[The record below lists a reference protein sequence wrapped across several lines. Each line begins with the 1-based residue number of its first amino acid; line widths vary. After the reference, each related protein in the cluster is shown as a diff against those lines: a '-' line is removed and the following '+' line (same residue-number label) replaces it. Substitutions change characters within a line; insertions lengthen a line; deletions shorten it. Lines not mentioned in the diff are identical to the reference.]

1 MKWAI
6 VILLVLGVLAAGSA
20 ALLFNWVQVKNLK
33 PASQAAVVDVLLAQA
48 DLPARTRVLA
58 EHVKMERV
66 PKAGLPEGWFTNQ
79 AQAVGKT
86 LKVAVVK
93 GQPLTGTCFL
103 PETAIDDLLR
113 PGMLAFQI
121 SLTRRATPVDLLY
134 PGCIVDVFA
143 TFPLHD
149 RAKGEAVVIPLLQ
162 NIQILQVRD
171 QTVVTSTHNNKK
183 ESGGPAILNS
193 NSGNVTVALEVNAR
207 QVAALQLVIEK
218 GSLGLAMRNPLDK
231 TPNPVEPMV
240 MKEGQLTAA
249 SEAMDPQTLALV
261 DQLQQLLGNKPP
273 ADANCPPTARPV
285 AKAPDPN
292 TLAPLPES
300 IDSLSSKRSAWQMTI
315 IRGQKVEEKEVK
327 ATENEGEEAP
337 PAAIEEKPGTE

>member
-1 MKWAI
+1 MKWAV
-6 VILLVLGVLAAGSA
+6 VILLVLGLLAAGSA
-20 ALLFNWVQVKNLK
+20 ALLFEWVQVRNLK
-33 PASQAAVVDVLLAQA
+33 PSAQITAVDVLLAQA
-48 DLPARTRVLA
+48 DLPARTRLLA
-58 EHVKMERV
+58 DHVKVERV
-66 PKAGLPEGWFTNQ
+66 PRAGLPEACFTNQ
-79 AQAVGKT
+79 AQAIGKT

-93 GQPLTGTCFL
+93 GQPLTGACFL

-162 NIQILQVRD
+162 NIQVLGVRD
-171 QTVVTSTHNNKK
+171 QTVVTPVRNKK
-183 ESGGPAILNS
+183 EPGGPTTLS
-193 NSGNVTVALEVNAR
+193 PGSGNVTVSLEVNAR
-207 QVAALQLVIEK
+207 QVAALQLVIER
-218 GSLGLAMRNPLDK
+218 GNLGLAMRNPLDK
-231 TPNPVEPMV
+231 NPNPVEPMV

-261 DQLQQLLGNKPP
+261 DQLQQLLGNKAP

-285 AKAPDPN
+285 AKAAPDPN
-292 TLAPLPES
+292 TLASLTES
-300 IDSLSSKRSAWQMTI
+300 AGSLSPKRSAWQMTI
-315 IRGQKVEEKEVK
+315 IRGQKVEETELKRMDNKDEEAQPA
-327 ATENEGEEAP
+327 ATEKA
-337 PAAIEEKPGTE
+337 GTE

>member
-58 EHVKMERV
+58 EHVKVERV

-93 GQPLTGTCFL
+93 GQPLTGSCFL

-171 QTVVTSTHNNKK
+171 QTVVTPAHTNKK
-183 ESGGPAILNS
+183 ESTGPAISNS

-231 TPNPVEPMV
+231 NPNPVEPMV

-273 ADANCPPTARPV
+273 ADANCPPAARPV

-292 TLAPLPES
+292 TLAES
-300 IDSLSSKRSAWQMTI
+300 IGSLSSKRSAWQMTV
-315 IRGQKVEEKEVK
+315 IRGQKVQETEVK
-327 ATENEGEEAP
+327 LTENEGEEAP
-337 PAAIEEKPGTE
+337 PAATEKPGTE

>member
-6 VILLVLGVLAAGSA
+6 VLLLVLGLLAAGSA
-20 ALLFNWVQVKNLK
+20 ALLFEWVQVKNMK
-33 PASQAAVVDVLLAQA
+33 PSAQTAAADVLLAQA
-48 DLPARTRVLA
+48 DLPARTRLVA
-58 EHVKMERV
+58 DHVKVERV
-66 PKAGLPEGWFTNQ
+66 PRAGLPDGCFTNQ
-79 AQAVGKT
+79 AQAIGKT

-93 GQPLTGTCFL
+93 GQPLTGACFL

-121 SLTRRATPVDLLY
+121 PLTRRATPVDMLY

-162 NIQILQVRD
+162 NIQVLGVRD
-171 QTVVTSTHNNKK
+171 QTVVTPARNKK
-183 ESGGPAILNS
+183 EPSGPTTLSSA
-193 NSGNVTVALEVNAR
+193 SGNVTVTLEVNAR

-218 GSLGLAMRNPLDK
+218 GNLGLAMRNPLDK
-231 TPNPVEPMV
+231 NLNPVEPMV

-273 ADANCPPTARPV
+273 ADANCPPAARPV

-292 TLAPLPES
+292 TLAES
-300 IDSLSSKRSAWQMTI
+300 IGSLSSKRSTWQMII
-315 IRGQKVEEKEVK
+315 IRGQKVQETEVK
-327 ATENEGEEAP
+327 LTENEGEEAQ
-337 PAAIEEKPGTE
+337 PAATEKAGTE

>member
-1 MKWAI
+1 M
-6 VILLVLGVLAAGSA
+6 LVLGLLAAGSA
-20 ALLFNWVQVKNLK
+20 ALLFEWVQVRNLK
-33 PASQAAVVDVLLAQA
+33 PSAQITAVDVLLAQA
-48 DLPARTRVLA
+48 DLPARTRLLA
-58 EHVKMERV
+58 DHVKVERV
-66 PKAGLPEGWFTNQ
+66 PRAGLPEACFTNQ
-79 AQAVGKT
+79 AQAIGKT

-93 GQPLTGTCFL
+93 GQPLTGACFL

-162 NIQILQVRD
+162 NIQVLGVRD
-171 QTVVTSTHNNKK
+171 QTVVTPVRNKK
-183 ESGGPAILNS
+183 EPGGPTTLS
-193 NSGNVTVALEVNAR
+193 PGSGNVTVSLEVNAR
-207 QVAALQLVIEK
+207 QVAALQLVIER
-218 GSLGLAMRNPLDK
+218 GNLGLAMRNPLDK
-231 TPNPVEPMV
+231 NPNPVEPMV

-261 DQLQQLLGNKPP
+261 DQLQQLLGNKAP

-285 AKAPDPN
+285 AKAAPDPN
-292 TLAPLPES
+292 TLASLTES
-300 IDSLSSKRSAWQMTI
+300 AGSLSPKRSAWQMTI
-315 IRGQKVEEKEVK
+315 IRGQKVEETELKRMDNKDEEAQPA
-327 ATENEGEEAP
+327 ATEKA
-337 PAAIEEKPGTE
+337 GTE

>member
-6 VILLVLGVLAAGSA
+6 VILLVLGLLAAGSA
-20 ALLFNWVQVKNLK
+20 ALLFEWVQVKNLK
-33 PASQAAVVDVLLAQA
+33 PSSQMTAVDVLLAQV
-48 DLPARTRVLA
+48 DLPARTRVA
-58 EHVKMERV
+58 ADHVKVEQV
-66 PKAGLPEGWFTNQ
+66 PKAGLPEGCFTNQ
-79 AQAVGKT
+79 AQAIGKT

-93 GQPLTGTCFL
+93 GQPLTGSCFL

-113 PGMLAFQI
+113 PGMLAYQI
-121 SLTRRATPVDLLY
+121 SLTRRTTPVDLLY

-149 RAKGEAVVIPLLQ
+149 KARGEAVVIPLLQ
-162 NIQILQVRD
+162 NIQVLGVRD
-171 QTVVTSTHNNKK
+171 QTVVTPVRSNK
-183 ESGGPAILNS
+183 EPAGPTTLNPA
-193 NSGNVTVALEVNAR
+193 SGNVTVSLEVNAR
-207 QVAALQLVIEK
+207 QVAALQLVLEK

-231 TPNPVEPMV
+231 NQNPVESMV

-273 ADANCPPTARPV
+273 ADANCPPRERPV

-292 TLAPLPES
+292 TLA
-300 IDSLSSKRSAWQMTI
+300 DAVGGLSSKRSAWQMTV
-315 IRGQKVEEKEVK
+315 IRGQKVEETEVK
-327 ATENEGEEAP
+327 VADTEGQVPSAPTEETGKEP
-337 PAAIEEKPGTE
+337 